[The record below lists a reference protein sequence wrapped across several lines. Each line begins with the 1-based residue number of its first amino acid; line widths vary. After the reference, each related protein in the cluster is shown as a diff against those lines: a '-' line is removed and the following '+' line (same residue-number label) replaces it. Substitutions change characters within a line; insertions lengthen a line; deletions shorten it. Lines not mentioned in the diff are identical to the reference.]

1 MEGSSPLSMRG
12 LVSRFFTFLLSGF
25 CQGSSDSLT
34 GRLTR
39 GRAHLLG
46 AGLFLFRELHSS
58 VSQGW
63 FVIMRGVPWS
73 HQYPDG
79 GGYLLGSPPFSSQK
93 LPLAGEHVPDPS
105 RQMVGSKQA
114 SAEARV
120 RGPGFDSFRMW
131 WKTTL
136 GANAVDC
143 GRLFETDK

>member
-1 MEGSSPLSMRG
+1 M
-12 LVSRFFTFLLSGF
+12 TH
-25 CQGSSDSLT
+25 
-34 GRLTR
+34 

-46 AGLFLFRELHSS
+46 AGLSPLVNFTCPSPRVGSSLRVAFRGPTGIPTVVATPLTASL
-58 VSQGW
+58 
-63 FVIMRGVPWS
+63 P
-73 HQYPDG
+73 
-79 GGYLLGSPPFSSQK
+79 SQK
-93 LPLAGEHVPDPS
+93 LPLAREHVPDPS

-114 SAEARV
+114 SVEARV